1 MSEPILTEEAKR
13 DFELSRQGVK
23 LQGWVAVLA
32 FAIVAAVLV
41 WKLDIPDCIRAWKC
55 QPAEVQNEH

>member
-13 DFELSRQGVK
+13 DLE
-23 LQGWVAVLA
+23 AAMLA
-32 FAIVAAVLV
+32 
-41 WKLDIPDCIRAWKC
+41 WKIDVPDCIRAWKG